1 MMGNR
6 LIQKRL
12 TIFYAMSLLFS
23 LVSAQSL
30 SPEWHKSIDNIFS
43 QWNNVNSPGCAL
55 AIVQDGKIIYRK
67 GYGMADLEHGLSIQ
81 PNTVFYIGSVSK
93 QFVTAAILLLEEQGK
108 IDLDDDIHKYFPEL
122 PDYGYPINIRNLIH
136 HTSGIRDYLQ
146 LWQMS
151 GLNYLDEI
159 EPEEALEIICRQKE
173 LNFEPGTRY
182 LYSNSCYFMMA
193 LIVKRVTGKTIRE
206 YANDHIFGPLEM
218 YSTQFYDDNRRLIKN
233 RAFGYGG
240 KYEGEFSNMMM
251 RFDLVGSGGIYSTV
265 EDLYKW
271 DQNFYHNILGNRGDA
286 FVEHMLTNGK
296 FNDGS
301 DIGYAYALN
310 KGTYKGLNTFG
321 HGGALGGYRSH
332 FVQFPDQK
340 TSVIILCNLASMNPG
355 GLAFQVAD
363 IVLADHFIEAEN
375 PVAEEVKAITLSEKK
390 LTAFE
395 GHYWNAWGN
404 FSRRI
409 YLKDKTLMYDRG
421 NGNESELIPI
431 GKQKFQMKLESS
443 DAFFV
448 SFEEDKMLVGGPD
461 EKPSIMTKYTPVK
474 PSISELEAF
483 SGTYQAE
490 EVDASY
496 ELKVEEGNLYLI
508 LPDNKVKIE
517 PVSENIFTHRF
528 IGQMT
533 FKRDQNGKVEGVI
546 VDAGRVRKMWYH
558 RVK

>member
-1 MMGNR
+1 MKKTAF
-6 LIQKRL
+6 LIL
-12 TIFYAMSLLFS
+12 GFFLSFS
-23 LVSAQSL
+23 LFAQSL
-30 SPEWHKSIDNIFS
+30 TEDQQKSIDNVFS

-55 AIVQDGKIIYRK
+55 ALVQDGKITYSK

-108 IDLDDDIHKYFPEL
+108 IDLDDDIRKYFPEL

-206 YANDHIFGPLEM
+206 YAQEHIFGPLEM
-218 YSTQFYDDNRRLIKN
+218 NSTQFYDDNRRLIKN

-240 KYEGEFSNMMM
+240 TFEGEFSNMMM

-271 DQNFYHNILGNRGDA
+271 DQNFYHNILGSRGDK
-286 FVEHMLTNGK
+286 FIDHMLTNGK
-296 FNDGS
+296 FKDGS

-310 KGTYKGLNTFG
+310 KEIYRGLNTFG

-340 TSVIILCNLASMNPG
+340 TSVIILCNFASMNPG

-363 IVLADHFIEAEN
+363 IVLADQFVE
-375 PVAEEVKAITLSEKK
+375 EEVVVEEEIEPIKLSPKK
-390 LTAFE
+390 LKAFE

-404 FSRRI
+404 YSRRI
-409 YLKDKTLMYDRG
+409 YVKESILMYDRG
-421 NGNESELIPI
+421 NGNETELIPV
-431 GKQKFQMKLESS
+431 GKQKFKMNLDLPISM
-443 DAFFV
+443 FV
-448 SFEEDKMLVGGPD
+448 SFEENKMMVGEEGDKPELF
-461 EKPSIMTKYTPVK
+461 EEYTPIE
-474 PSISELEAF
+474 PSVSELEALA
-483 SGTYQAE
+483 GTYQADD
-490 EVDASY
+490 VDAPF
-496 ELKVEEGNLYLI
+496 ELVLEDGKLFMAS
-508 LPDNKVKIE
+508 PDGKAQIR
-517 PVSENIFTHRF
+517 PVSKDVFTQTY
-528 IGQMT
+528 IGQVT
-533 FKRDQNGKVEGVI
+533 FKRDDSGNVEGLVL
-546 VDAGRVRKMWYH
+546 DAGRVRKMWYK